1 MLKHLFKLMWNKK
14 KQNLLLV
21 IEIFF
26 SFLVIFALASIAAY
40 YYRNY
45 RLPMDLDD
53 QDVWIVNYNNPNQT
67 NRNDSLALFYE
78 NVRKAVTSEPQVMEA
93 SYASNNTPFG
103 TGMSITSFGSGKEAV
118 DRVYY
123 YTSDE
128 YYPKVLGLHLLEGR
142 WFSRQDLADAH
153 PPIVIN
159 ESLRDAA
166 FGHVPVVGRLVGNKQ
181 DPHPQR
187 IIGVIADVKVEGDYH
202 PSTPSMYVPI
212 DTDGFRWMG
221 TMLVKVSP
229 DADAASEGRIYKL
242 LSGAIRNSN
251 IGIRHMSND
260 RANKNNA
267 SLVPLIIFGIIAA
280 FLVLNVAFGLF
291 GVLWYNINRR
301 KGEIGLRRAV
311 GASGWSVTGQLWLE
325 TMILAT
331 FALILGTFFAIQFPL
346 LHVFDLPTRVYI
358 EALFFAILFIYALAT
373 ICSLYPGRQAAAIFP
388 AEALHED

>member
-1 MLKHLFKLMWNKK
+1 
-14 KQNLLLV
+14 
-21 IEIFF
+21 
-26 SFLVIFALASIAAY
+26 
-40 YYRNY
+40 
-45 RLPMDLDD
+45 
-53 QDVWIVNYNNPNQT
+53 
-67 NRNDSLALFYE
+67 
-78 NVRKAVTSEPQVMEA
+78 
-93 SYASNNTPFG
+93 
-103 TGMSITSFGSGKEAV
+103 
-118 DRVYY
+118 
-123 YTSDE
+123 
-128 YYPKVLGLHLLEGR
+128 
-142 WFSRQDLADAH
+142 
-153 PPIVIN
+153 
-159 ESLRDAA
+159 
-166 FGHVPVVGRLVGNKQ
+166 
-181 DPHPQR
+181 
-187 IIGVIADVKVEGDYH
+187 
-202 PSTPSMYVPI
+202 MYVPI